1 MPQRSPIYERA
12 VEKTMVG
19 CGNEGYHSFY
29 GSRLGY
35 GRNYPNP
42 FTKAV
47 RAVSTE
53 KPVFD
58 VAAKITEID
67 VERAEKGIQPKPK

>member
-12 VEKTMVG
+12 VEKTMAG

-47 RAVSTE
+47 SVVSTE
-53 KPVFD
+53 KPAFD

-67 VERAEKGIQPKPK
+67 VEMAKKATSSKVE